1 VAARGKPR
9 GQTSR
14 GHVLHPHVVDMNIMH
29 FDMTPNLHA
38 AVILCEAAGQAKVD
52 ALSNGAC
59 DATEK

>member
-1 VAARGKPR
+1 
-9 GQTSR
+9 
-14 GHVLHPHVVDMNIMH
+14 MNIMH